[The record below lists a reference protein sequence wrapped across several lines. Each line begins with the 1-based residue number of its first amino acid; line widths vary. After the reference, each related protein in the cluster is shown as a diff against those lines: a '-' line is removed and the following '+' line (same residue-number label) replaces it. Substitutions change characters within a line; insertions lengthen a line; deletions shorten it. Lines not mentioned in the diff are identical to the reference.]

1 MEEPYRRRTNS
12 VDASRFGASFLE
24 AHASGRLS
32 PGRAEERRINNNPPR
47 PPQRTPAGRQPAKS
61 TQPRDVLAAAGAEK
75 ITHPFLRKHTRQTK
89 TPSRDH
95 PGQGLPVAT
104 MSLDLGYVLEEN
116 LAHRAAEWVHSQT
129 RRPLSPARSRSPRTQ
144 SARTAQ
150 SPRTYTPRMQSPLAA
165 PYPRLVEMQR
175 HRQEALQ
182 RQADT
187 EVGLRRVASK
197 DNQNWEA
204 SQWPRKHTNGQV
216 SVSEHTRP
224 GSTPRGLRPLLEP
237 GQQQTEQAPEL
248 KLRVGARVP
257 EEQREDDPFKREDDP
272 FQRAR
277 PLEASDS
284 KNEKASRSAV
294 VLHEPQEP
302 AACDSAVQ
310 NADGHTMLMLNTT
323 PRAFPPSPFESSY
336 AHQYGLHPH
345 GPIWSDTSDDDEE
358 QELTRS
364 SNVPTATSNAVGV
377 DSVLDRT
384 GATTAQQEEDRIL
397 LRHRRLSS
405 SLISEVQEQHAKNN
419 VKDSKMISAIGQ
431 IGVLDVRKM
440 RPTEAANEANLRRS
454 FIPHPPL
461 ISRSSI
467 LLKEDPKELSDKDAK
482 PRKGRATHSF
492 QDFPDRSA
500 QARQGSDNRS
510 ADPAAPPSRPKTGS
524 STRRPDTGIGERRP
538 QTTSRKQE
546 LLTVDQ
552 MIDAAFT
559 SAFPVHIPPAVSI
572 YPSSRL
578 NLPSKPEEPILQDS
592 KIRGLR
598 EQRKRLGVQ
607 PSPGPLQLGN
617 VNWTD
622 WTVPSE
628 LSARRDPASECP
640 ESSRPVNKTPMSQN
654 ETGRPHTSGD
664 NQPLPDRPSRSR
676 PKDLRGASDDLS
688 VKHNR
693 AHLVAEGM
701 RPHTTESGVRT
712 RGSSDIYRVQ
722 KGLSKTLSKD
732 ELRPQTVGGERG
744 RTASSKS
751 SKAGNSRPMTSDGDQ
766 RTGLWRVSPAIAPA
780 ESNEVTHTSEAS
792 SQTRV
797 STRASIQ
804 SGSTLWSNI
813 VSDDAVGFFNDPA
826 LHSDQPG
833 IVPRV
838 ESNLNVHSGEIS
850 LEWIG
855 TKSYKD
861 YIQDVENVLAETS
874 EEELMLVQDERVRKM
889 GEKKNESDAYSKGL
903 LRKSRLTYALTKT
916 SSGFLSRTSSVASDG
931 NKAMPTQERSVS
943 PKLSIWE
950 SKQAAKKAQ
959 EQVFFDLNTDIHS
972 KLRESKWGTREAPT
986 VEGGFADLIQCQ
998 EYADEFQSKYETVQ
1012 EKCRRYFETQSKQEK
1027 QQLLLEGRAHSTATM
1042 VESKCYV
1049 SAFYSGRLER
1059 LAHNNELATKDWT
1072 GMTGHEI
1079 MMHAQFLSDLEY
1091 VKLKSNDL
1099 ISRMDRQSQEIVKR
1113 THSKTIARVPS
1124 NIVSKGKG
1132 KISRTDSS
1140 QSVGRQIPT
1149 CGRAESS
1156 KTKRGYLRIFVLEA
1170 ADLPKLSDKK
1180 ESADT
1185 YVRCDL
1191 CTEGKECRRDQKGFV
1206 EKTEIAWNSLSPSW
1220 KQGFEFV
1227 LPETRENIALALSV
1241 FDVHIDYKAQATND
1255 TLIGTLEIPIFKEGY
1270 QTMSADQE
1278 TTKWATLYKDQQV
1291 VVSSQ
1296 KEHLGRN
1303 SMIKISYI
1311 FTRKDRMNL
1320 GTSALCVQTAYRC
1333 HLARAKFER
1342 QKARIE
1348 ELSNRQILNPEIVEK
1363 LDKEHT
1369 WDSYLQIC
1377 LEENAKPVSECR
1389 RQFSNRESFR
1399 LENYYVPYRAVCAI
1413 CRMLVEVYPHGR
1425 LKNLELKKIGINSPG
1440 MVVIA
1445 NAIRVGCTALNSLTL
1460 TGNHITQEAND
1471 VAQANHPITNRL
1483 GKGLSGCR
1491 AIAEA
1496 VNETKTLRRL
1506 SFAGCRLG
1514 DEGLAEI
1521 AKALQDNRSVEF
1533 LDLSDTNEDPMGA
1546 MPRAAKEVGKMLAVN
1561 VDLIEV
1567 QLHSIGFPGQSALAL
1582 LGGGNYTSIGLRLN
1596 ASLRILNLR
1605 SNNLCRS
1612 LAANAALRDFLS
1624 RDTCFLEHLDLGYN
1638 HMDQH
1643 GVLVFSDGLIANNS
1657 LRNLILDGNELGV
1670 VGCRMLLSYRGRKTV
1685 LGTSTQG
1692 LADSAISRKPKSK
1705 IQVRTIFEKFD
1716 RDHSGAM
1723 DVREMHEFL
1732 DSLSDHDLGTAESII
1747 AAIDADNSGA
1757 IEFDEFYEWYMRAL
1771 GIEDDGDKPVEI
1783 SLEHCGGYTNVKG
1796 FDPTD
1801 PNGRYRLVMSELSSR
1816 SALLCMMQMVFAGK
1830 AEFLDGTMMRIDEGQ
1845 DDESA
1850 KKYTLD
1856 ISDDPTS
1863 WTVPE
1868 DGILVFEFGA
1878 LRQTAGVNDCVGTF
1892 IMNHLCESYSKATGT
1907 KEERHQALLACSG
1920 EDSFFLY
1927 KQIVALLNLL
1937 DKAAEADL
1945 DRQATLSEERVTL
1958 VARLY
1963 LRMVDKEN
1971 NSKLLDR
1978 LNAEERVT
1986 VEEMLG
1992 IVAMEFDANNATGYH
2007 RLDLKNPFER
2017 EVMVRLIEI
2026 RNSQRNEIFKWR
2038 KHLNRASSGRE
2049 EFEIVFRNLKYHGGP
2064 LVYSS
2069 SWRAPEFG
2077 VVEVDFVD
2085 IRKPDPR
2092 KAKAMDA
2099 HDFLMLLESLDQS
2112 TKKPT
2117 TKASEI
2123 RKASNMNYF
2132 TCLQLW
2138 KLLSLFDKQ
2147 KPDESRCRSSCCAH
2161 QTHEHKVAC
2170 NKHSNA
2176 CTQMCSHSRF
2186 CLVNECHNP
2195 MQSHVRAQPST

>member
-12 VDASRFGASFLE
+12 VDVSHFGASFLE

-32 PGRAEERRINNNPPR
+32 PVSRLPPR
-47 PPQRTPAGRQPAKS
+47 PPQKPPAGRQPAKS

-75 ITHPFLRKHTRQTK
+75 ITHPFLRKHTRRTK
-89 TPSRDH
+89 TPSRDP

-116 LAHRAAEWVHSQT
+116 LTHRAAEWLQSQT
-129 RRPLSPARSRSPRTQ
+129 RRSVSPASSRSPRTQ
-144 SARTAQ
+144 SPRTAQ
-150 SPRTYTPRMQSPLAA
+150 SPRTYTPRTQSPCMQSP
-165 PYPRLVEMQR
+165 
-175 HRQEALQ
+175 
-182 RQADT
+182 
-187 EVGLRRVASK
+187 
-197 DNQNWEA
+197 
-204 SQWPRKHTNGQV
+204 RKHP
-216 SVSEHTRP
+216 HTRP
-224 GSTPRGLRPLLEP
+224 GGTPRGLRPLLEP

-248 KLRVGARVP
+248 RLRVSARLP
-257 EEQREDDPFKREDDP
+257 EEQRKEDDL
-272 FQRAR
+272 FQRAL
-277 PLEASDS
+277 PLEASDRKS
-284 KNEKASRSAV
+284 ANASRSAV

-310 NADGHTMLMLNTT
+310 DTDGHTMPVLNTT

-336 AHQYGLHPH
+336 AHQYGLRPH
-345 GPIWSDTSDDDEE
+345 VPIWCYTSDDDE
-358 QELTRS
+358 TAI
-364 SNVPTATSNAVGV
+364 SNDVGV
-377 DSVLDRT
+377 NSVLERT
-384 GATTAQQEEDRIL
+384 GATTVQQEEDRIV
-397 LRHRRLSS
+397 LRHLRLSS
-405 SLISEVQEQHAKNN
+405 SLISEDQEQDDKNT
-419 VKDSKMISAIGQ
+419 VKHSKMMSAIGQ
-431 IGVLDVRKM
+431 VGVLDARKM
-440 RPTEAANEANLRRS
+440 RPTEAANEANWRRS
-454 FIPHPPL
+454 FIPRPPL

-467 LLKEDPKELSDKDAK
+467 LLKQDPKELSDTDAK
-482 PRKGRATHSF
+482 PRKGRATHSGP
-492 QDFPDRSA
+492 DFPDRSA
-500 QARQGSDNRS
+500 QSRQGSFRRR
-510 ADPAAPPSRPKTGS
+510 ADPVAPPSRPKTGS
-524 STRRPDTGIGERRP
+524 STRMPDKGIGEKRP
-538 QTTSRKQE
+538 QTSPRKQE
-546 LLTVDQ
+546 HLTVDQ
-552 MIDAAFT
+552 MIDAAIT
-559 SAFPVHIPPAVSI
+559 SAFPVHIPPAESI

-592 KIRGLR
+592 KIRDLN
-598 EQRKRLGVQ
+598 EQRKRLGVH
-607 PSPGPLQLGN
+607 PSPGPLQLGTLA

-622 WTVPSE
+622 WTVPPE
-628 LSARRDPASECP
+628 LSARRDSASERP
-640 ESSRPVNKTPMSQN
+640 TTSRPANKTPLSQN
-654 ETGRPHTSGD
+654 ETGRSHNSG
-664 NQPLPDRPSRSR
+664 NNRSLTDRPSRSC

-688 VKHNR
+688 VNHNKV
-693 AHLVAEGM
+693 HLAAEDI

-712 RGSSDIYRVQ
+712 RGPSDIYRVQ
-722 KGLSKTLSKD
+722 KGLSKTLLRD
-732 ELRPQTVGGERG
+732 ELRPQTVGGERV

-751 SKAGNSRPMTSDGDQ
+751 SKTGNSRPMTSEGDQ
-766 RTGLWRVSPAIAPA
+766 RTGLWRAPPASAPA
-780 ESNEVTHTSEAS
+780 ESNEVMHTYEAS

-813 VSDDAVGFFNDPA
+813 ISNDDAVGFFHDPA

-833 IVPRV
+833 SVPRV
-838 ESNLNVHSGEIS
+838 ESNLSVHSGRIS

-855 TKSYKD
+855 TKSYQD
-861 YIQDVENVLAETS
+861 YIQDVESVLAETS
-874 EEELMLVQDERVRKM
+874 EEDLMLVQDERVRKM
-889 GEKKNESDAYSKGL
+889 LPKKNQSGSYSNGL
-903 LRKSRLTYALTKT
+903 LCKSGLTYALTKT
-916 SSGFLSRTSSVASDG
+916 PSGFLSRTSSVTSDG

-950 SKQAAKKAQ
+950 SKQAAKQAQ
-959 EQVFFDLNTDIHS
+959 EQIFVDLETDIRS

-998 EYADEFQSKYETVQ
+998 EYTDEFQSKYETVQ

-1027 QQLLLEGRAHSTATM
+1027 QQLLLEGRAHSTAAM
-1042 VESKCYV
+1042 EMSKCYI

-1059 LAHNNELATKDWT
+1059 LTNNNELATKEWT
-1072 GMTGHEI
+1072 GMTRHEI
-1079 MMHAQFLSDLEY
+1079 MKHAEFLSDLEY
-1091 VKLKSNDL
+1091 VKLKSRDL
-1099 ISRMDRQSQEIVKR
+1099 ISRMDRHSQKIGNR
-1113 THSKTIARVPS
+1113 TNNKTISRVPS
-1124 NIVSKGKG
+1124 DIVSKGKG
-1132 KISRTDSS
+1132 KVSRTNSS
-1140 QSVGRQIPT
+1140 QSVARELPKFERT
-1149 CGRAESS
+1149 ESS
-1156 KTKRGYLRIFVLEA
+1156 KTKRGHMRIFVLEA

-1191 CTEGKECRRDQKGFV
+1191 RTEGKEYTRDQKGFV
-1206 EKTEIAWNSLSPSW
+1206 EKTDIAWSSLSPSW
-1220 KQGFEFV
+1220 QQGFEFV

-1241 FDVHIDYKAQATND
+1241 FDVDIDYKAQATTD
-1255 TLIGTLEIPIFKEGY
+1255 SLIGTLEIPIFKEGY
-1270 QTMSADQE
+1270 QTMAAEQE
-1278 TTKWATLYKDQQV
+1278 TMKWATLYKDRQV
-1291 VVSSQ
+1291 VVSNQ

-1303 SMIKISYI
+1303 SMIKVSYI
-1311 FTRKDRMNL
+1311 FTRKDRMTF
-1320 GTSALCVQTAYRC
+1320 GTSALRVQTAYRC
-1333 HLARAKFER
+1333 HLARAKFEQHR
-1342 QKARIE
+1342 ARIE

-1363 LDKEHT
+1363 LDKKHM

-1377 LEENAKPVSECR
+1377 FEENAKPVSECR

-1399 LENYYVPYRAVCAI
+1399 MENYYVPYRAVCAI

-1425 LKNLELKKIGINSPG
+1425 LKNLELKKTGINSPG
-1440 MVVIA
+1440 MVVVA
-1445 NAIRVGCTALNSLTL
+1445 NAIRVGCTALNSLIL

-1471 VAQANHPITNRL
+1471 VAHANHPITNRL

-1491 AIAEA
+1491 AIAE
-1496 VNETKTLRRL
+1496 VINETKTLRRL

-1521 AKALQDNRSVEF
+1521 AKALQDNRSVDF

-1612 LAANAALRDFLS
+1612 LAANAALRDFLRS
-1624 RDTCFLEHLDLGYN
+1624 DTCFLEHLDLGYN
-1638 HMDQH
+1638 HMDQQ
-1643 GVLVFSDGLIANNS
+1643 GVLVFSDGLIGNNS

-1670 VGCRMLLSYRGRKTV
+1670 VGCRTLLSYRGRKTI

-1692 LADSAISRKPKSK
+1692 LADSATSRKPKSK

-1732 DSLSDHDLGTAESII
+1732 NSLADHDLGTAESII

-1757 IEFDEFYEWYMRAL
+1757 IEFDEFYEWYMKAL
-1771 GIEDDGDKPVEI
+1771 GVEDDGDKPVEI

-1796 FDPTD
+1796 FDPSD
-1801 PNGRYRLVMSELSSR
+1801 PNGRYRLVMSEPSSR

-1830 AEFLDGTMMRIDEGQ
+1830 AEFLDGTMMRIDEGE

-1850 KKYTLD
+1850 RQYTLD
-1856 ISDDPTS
+1856 ILDDPTL
-1863 WTVPE
+1863 WTFPE
-1868 DGILVFEFGA
+1868 DGILVFEFGV

-1892 IMNHLCESYSKATGT
+1892 IMNHLRESYSKATGT

-1927 KQIVALLNLL
+1927 KQIVALMNIL

-1945 DRQATLSEERVTL
+1945 DRQVTLSEERVTL

-1963 LRMVDKEN
+1963 LRIVDKEN

-1978 LNAEERVT
+1978 LNAEERAT

-1992 IVAMEFDANNATGYH
+1992 IVAMRFDANNATGYH

-2026 RNSQRNEIFKWR
+2026 RNSQRNEIFKWK

-2049 EFEIVFRNLKYHGGP
+2049 EFEIVFRNLKYHGGS

-2077 VVEVDFVD
+2077 VIEVDFVD

-2092 KAKAMDA
+2092 KAKAMD
-2099 HDFLMLLESLDQS
+2099 DNNFLMLLESLDQS

-2123 RKASNMNYF
+2123 REASNKNYF

-2138 KLLSLFDKQ
+2138 KLLGLFDKQ
-2147 KPDESRCRSSCCAH
+2147 KPDESRCRSSC
-2161 QTHEHKVAC
+2161 
-2170 NKHSNA
+2170 
-2176 CTQMCSHSRF
+2176 
-2186 CLVNECHNP
+2186 
-2195 MQSHVRAQPST
+2195 